1 MLHRYR
7 RGQGFES
14 RTSLNFFRLSFRNCK
29 SCVYNCDDLHS
40 YNTSDCK
47 TARLGEKHGYE
58 RSSEWSGA
66 CVKTRRVR
74 PRPVRLTPIASCLE
88 NPILKTK
95 QTKKQN
101 KRPIVCWSKHRVLKL
116 KVTKRT
122 SVVGDS
128 EKRQACQSN
137 VEQQVLFTSVT
148 LAVSCLIPVQCYI
161 LLDIF
166 LLFLL
171 QAIIHVQQLKDD
183 LQKERDRH
191 DQYMKST
198 SEKMEKERE
207 NVRQACLVEANKL
220 SKRVN

>member
-1 MLHRYR
+1 M
-7 RGQGFES
+7 
-14 RTSLNFFRLSFRNCK
+14 
-29 SCVYNCDDLHS
+29 
-40 YNTSDCK
+40 
-47 TARLGEKHGYE
+47 
-58 RSSEWSGA
+58 
-66 CVKTRRVR
+66 
-74 PRPVRLTPIASCLE
+74 
-88 NPILKTK
+88 
-95 QTKKQN
+95 
-101 KRPIVCWSKHRVLKL
+101 
-116 KVTKRT
+116 TKRT

-198 SEKMEKERE
+198 SEEMEKERE

-220 SKRVN
+220 SKQVN

>member
-1 MLHRYR
+1 M
-7 RGQGFES
+7 
-14 RTSLNFFRLSFRNCK
+14 
-29 SCVYNCDDLHS
+29 
-40 YNTSDCK
+40 
-47 TARLGEKHGYE
+47 
-58 RSSEWSGA
+58 
-66 CVKTRRVR
+66 
-74 PRPVRLTPIASCLE
+74 
-88 NPILKTK
+88 
-95 QTKKQN
+95 
-101 KRPIVCWSKHRVLKL
+101 
-116 KVTKRT
+116 
-122 SVVGDS
+122 GDS

-137 VEQQVLFTSVT
+137 VEQRVLFTSVT
-148 LAVSCLIPVQCYI
+148 LAGSCLNLIPVPASYLDVSLARAKEGEKETSAVCTLPMAPCGSSLVARLYLAKNEAPEEEAVPVQFYI

-220 SKRVN
+220 SKQVN

>member
-1 MLHRYR
+1 M
-7 RGQGFES
+7 
-14 RTSLNFFRLSFRNCK
+14 
-29 SCVYNCDDLHS
+29 
-40 YNTSDCK
+40 
-47 TARLGEKHGYE
+47 
-58 RSSEWSGA
+58 
-66 CVKTRRVR
+66 
-74 PRPVRLTPIASCLE
+74 
-88 NPILKTK
+88 
-95 QTKKQN
+95 
-101 KRPIVCWSKHRVLKL
+101 
-116 KVTKRT
+116 
-122 SVVGDS
+122 GDS

-137 VEQQVLFTSVT
+137 VEQWVLFTSVT
-148 LAVSCLIPVQCYI
+148 LAGSCLNLIPVPASYPDVSLARAKEGGKETSAVCTLPMAPCGSSLVARLFLAKNEAPEEEAVPVQFYI

-220 SKRVN
+220 SKQVN

>member
-1 MLHRYR
+1 M
-7 RGQGFES
+7 
-14 RTSLNFFRLSFRNCK
+14 
-29 SCVYNCDDLHS
+29 
-40 YNTSDCK
+40 
-47 TARLGEKHGYE
+47 
-58 RSSEWSGA
+58 
-66 CVKTRRVR
+66 
-74 PRPVRLTPIASCLE
+74 
-88 NPILKTK
+88 
-95 QTKKQN
+95 
-101 KRPIVCWSKHRVLKL
+101 
-116 KVTKRT
+116 
-122 SVVGDS
+122 GDS

-137 VEQQVLFTSVT
+137 VEQRVLFTSVT
-148 LAVSCLIPVQCYI
+148 LAGSCLNLIPVPASYPDVSLARAKEGGKETSAVCTLPMVRCGSSPVARLYLAKNEAPEEEAVPVQFYI

-220 SKRVN
+220 SKQVN